1 LADIATAKISAVI
14 DKNVEYILSFD
25 QPVSE
30 AIYQAG
36 RSNMLGTLSEMIE
49 FGSPEEKE
57 AAEDAL
63 DYLNNQGGF
72 VNFAAA
78 CDYLAAAMKNRVG
91 GTYYDEDRT
100 VFDTTSL
107 WQGGYTPIVPP
118 SIFEV
123 GGSTIDPILRLRDP
137 LYIVEN
143 IGSPGELLENP
154 NNWVESIGIGWEW
167 TATTN
172 FRMSGEVNYDFAEEE
187 AHVENDVI
195 RTDLKLEFFN
205 HRDAKFEIAPFF
217 EVGGNKDLGDVDG
230 GVMIQIN
237 IVN

>member
-1 LADIATAKISAVI
+1 LQYSVGNVITNSVSEAKAASSISTDNIQSKAEEGQNSNQVLQDLADIATAKISAVI

-143 IGSPGELLENP
+143 IGITGLSQSGLDGNGLQQRIFVCLVKSTMILLK
-154 NNWVESIGIGWEW
+154 
-167 TATTN
+167 
-172 FRMSGEVNYDFAEEE
+172 RKLMLKMMSFGL
-187 AHVENDVI
+187 
-195 RTDLKLEFFN
+195 T
-205 HRDAKFEIAPFF
+205 
-217 EVGGNKDLGDVDG
+217 
-230 GVMIQIN
+230 
-237 IVN
+237 